1 MAEIN
6 RKPISKMNAASNDNS
21 PVSSEAAGLGE
32 MGGEAVRAE
41 VLKLVMEASLMAWW
55 DWRVAEDRMV
65 FRGEGRCFWGGDW
78 PGPLA
83 AGQWFALLHADDEKW
98 VKEQV
103 EACLR
108 GEESGFGVEHRLRTA
123 EGGWCWVVNHGRVI
137 EREASGR
144 ARRIIGTTR
153 EIEASK
159 RAEVELARDAALLAH
174 IQDAVYCLDENLVFT
189 YWNAGAE
196 GIYGWREAEIMGK
209 AHDVLYPPTSRAAV
223 EVDTRRVLAGGVFAR
238 EVEVCSKN
246 GVRGWVDLR
255 SYPLFDVEGRAT
267 GLMVVARDV
276 TQRRLEREERL
287 RIEQQTAQAQKMETL
302 GTLAGGIAH
311 DFNNLLAAIL
321 GYSEIAA
328 GLLADGHPALAKLN
342 NVTVAG
348 RRAAELVRRI
358 LAFSRAGEQ
367 AHAPLDMAVLVRE
380 TVPLVRAS
388 IPSTVEIEHEL
399 PEGALVVQGD
409 PTRLQ
414 QVLINSCANAAHA
427 LQGRSDGCIRL
438 KLDGVRVTGEP
449 PAVRVGTLRPGMY
462 ARLAITDNGCG
473 MSDAVLE
480 RIFEPFFTTKPKG
493 EGTGFGLAMASGIA
507 MAHGGAIQV
516 DSAPGRGTSFKLFLP
531 TLRQGAAEKVSLP
544 ESLIGRGDGQCV
556 AIIDDE
562 ESVALLTQ
570 QALEH
575 FGYRPMVF
583 NRARDCLERLLDQP
597 DAFQLV
603 ITDHTMPEM
612 TGLELIKALR
622 AVGSEVPVLM
632 FSGYGRDLDAEEFA
646 RLPRFAFL
654 GKPFELGALL
664 REVHRL
670 IQME

>member
-1 MAEIN
+1 M
-6 RKPISKMNAASNDNS
+6 SKAAIA
-21 PVSSEAAGLGE
+21 PGKTPHVSGGAGEHVVSGDEGVQL
-32 MGGEAVRAE
+32 E
-41 VLKLVMEASLMAWW
+41 VLKLVMEASRMVWW
-55 DWRVAEDRMV
+55 DWRVPEDRIL
-65 FRGEGRCFWGGDW
+65 FHGTGECILGGGCPPPQSAEHWFGLVHPDDAGR
-78 PGPLA
+78 
-83 AGQWFALLHADDEKW
+83 
-98 VKEQV
+98 VREQV
-103 EACLR
+103 EACLL
-108 GEESGFGVEHRLRTA
+108 GDAASWGCEHRLRIG
-123 EGGWCWVVNHGRVI
+123 EGGWCWVVNHGRVM
-137 EREASGR
+137 EREADGR
-144 ARRIIGTTR
+144 ARRLIGTTR
-153 EIEASK
+153 GIDARK

-174 IQDAVYCLDENLVFT
+174 IQDAVYCLDTDFKFT
-189 YWNAGAE
+189 YWNSGAE
-196 GIYGWREAEIMGK
+196 QIYGWREAEMLGRS
-209 AHDVLYPPTSRAAV
+209 HEELFPPTLRAAV
-223 EVDTRRVLAGGVFAR
+223 EADCRRVLVGGVFAR
-238 EVEVCSKN
+238 EVEACLKDGAQV
-246 GVRGWVDLR
+246 WVDLR
-255 SYPLFDVEGRAT
+255 SYPLFDGEGRAS

-276 TQRRLEREERL
+276 TQRRLEREERK

-321 GYSEIAA
+321 GYSEIAS
-328 GLLADGHPALAKLN
+328 GLLPEGHPALAKLE

-367 AHAPLDMAVLVRE
+367 AHAPLDLAVLVRE

-399 PEGALVVQGD
+399 PDEPLAVQGD
-409 PTRLQ
+409 STRLQ
-414 QVLINSCANAAHA
+414 QVLINSCANASHA
-427 LQGRSDGCIRL
+427 LRGRSDGCIRL
-438 KLDGVRVTGEP
+438 KLDRVQLSGRTPE
-449 PAVRVGTLRPGMY
+449 VQVGSLRPGLY
-462 ARLAITDNGCG
+462 ARLSITDNGCG
-473 MSDAVLE
+473 MDRAVLG

-507 MAHGGAIQV
+507 TAHGGAIHV
-516 DSAPGRGTSFKLFLP
+516 DSAPGRGTSFQLYLP
-531 TLRQGAAEKVSLP
+531 MLRQGPAATTRLP
-544 ESLIGRGDGQCV
+544 ETSIGRGNGQSV

-575 FGYRPMVF
+575 YGYRPVVY
-583 NRARDCLERLLDQP
+583 NRARDCLGRLLEQP

-632 FSGYGRDLDAEEFA
+632 FSGYGRDLDAAEFT
-646 RLPRFAFL
+646 RLHRFAFL

-670 IQME
+670 IQSE

>member
-1 MAEIN
+1 
-6 RKPISKMNAASNDNS
+6 
-21 PVSSEAAGLGE
+21 
-32 MGGEAVRAE
+32 
-41 VLKLVMEASLMAWW
+41 METWQMVWW
-55 DWRVAEDRMV
+55 DWRVWENRLIFHGSGECILGGGCPSPQSAEH
-65 FRGEGRCFWGGDW
+65 
-78 PGPLA
+78 
-83 AGQWFALLHADDEKW
+83 WFELLHADEA
-98 VKEQV
+98 VRVRERI

-108 GEESGFGVEHRLRTA
+108 GEAAGWGCEHRLRTA
-123 EGGWCWVVNHGRVI
+123 DGGWRWVANHGRVT
-137 EREASGR
+137 EREADGR
-144 ARRIIGTTR
+144 ARRLIGTTR
-153 EIEASK
+153 GIEARK

-174 IQDAVYCLDENLVFT
+174 IQDAVYCLDTDFRLT

-196 GIYGWREAEIMGK
+196 QIYGWREAEILGGS
-209 AHDVLYPPTSRAAV
+209 HEELFPPALRAAV
-223 EVDTRRVLAGGVFAR
+223 EADCRRVLVGGVFAR
-238 EVEVCSKN
+238 EVEARLKN
-246 GVRGWVDLR
+246 GAQAWVDLR
-255 SYPLFDVEGRAT
+255 SYPLFDASGRAS

-276 TQRRLEREERL
+276 TQRRLEREERK

-321 GYSEIAA
+321 GYSEIAS
-328 GLLADGHPALAKLN
+328 GLLPEGHPALAKLE
-342 NVTVAG
+342 NVSVAG

-367 AHAPLDMAVLVRE
+367 AHAPLDLTVLVGE

-399 PEGALVVQGD
+399 PDESLAAHGD
-409 PTRLQ
+409 STRLQ

-427 LQGRSDGCIRL
+427 LRGRSDGCIRL
-438 KLDGVRVTGEP
+438 KLDRVQISRNP
-449 PAVRVGTLRPGMY
+449 PEVQVGALRPGVY
-462 ARLAITDNGCG
+462 ARLSVTDNGCG
-473 MSDAVLE
+473 MERAVLA

-507 MAHGGAIQV
+507 TAHGGAIHV
-516 DSAPGRGTSFKLFLP
+516 DSAPGRGTSFQLYLP
-531 TLRQGAAEKVSLP
+531 MLRQGPAAATRAP
-544 ESLIGRGDGQCV
+544 ETSIGRGNGQSV

-575 FGYRPMVF
+575 YGYRPVVY
-583 NRARDCLERLLDQP
+583 NRARDCLGRLLEQP

-622 AVGSEVPVLM
+622 AVGSRVPVLM
-632 FSGYGRDLDAEEFA
+632 FSGYGRDLDAMEFT
-646 RLPRFAFL
+646 RLDRFAFL

-670 IQME
+670 IQTE